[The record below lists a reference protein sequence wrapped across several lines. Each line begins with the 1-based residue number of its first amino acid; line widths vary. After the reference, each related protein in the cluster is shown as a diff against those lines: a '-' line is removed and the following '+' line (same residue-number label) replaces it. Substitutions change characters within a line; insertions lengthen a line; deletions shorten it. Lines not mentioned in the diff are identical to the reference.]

1 MMDIDEIKNTVG
13 NVKDPDVE
21 ALINDLEIIR
31 VEWQKELDAI
41 TVKRQEYEKLIEELR
56 SFRDTLE
63 EVKAELLSAVE

>member
-1 MMDIDEIKNTVG
+1 MDIEEVKKNVG
-13 NVKDPDVE
+13 DVKDPDVE